1 MFKRKD
7 GIKVKNLTSMNK
19 IMPHLM
25 DKRTDA
31 EVYLKETFEITDLLN
46 YLDKKNTGLKK
57 EERYTLFIAI
67 ITTVFKIMKN
77 RPYLNRF
84 ISGRTLYDRIELS
97 AGFVIKK
104 VFEDTSEEA
113 LYIYRAKNTD
123 YIDTI
128 RETIKKEV
136 HNIRSEKVT
145 SIDKI
150 IDAITSGPR
159 FLTMFIVKILKT
171 LDFYGLVPSS
181 ITKDDPNHTSVFLT
195 NLGSIKCNQVYHH
208 LNNYGTNSFFI
219 SVGTIYEIDGK
230 KYVDMGFTID
240 ERIADGFYFAK
251 SILLAKEILKNPKTL
266 EDRIDTKLNE

>member
-7 GIKVKNLTSMNK
+7 GTKVKDLTSMNK

-25 DKRTDA
+25 EKRTDA

-46 YLDKKNTGLKK
+46 YLEEKNVGLKK
-57 EERYTLFIAI
+57 EEKYTLFIAI

-104 VFEDTSEEA
+104 VFEDSSEEA
-113 LYIYRAKNTD
+113 LYIYRAKNSD
-123 YIDTI
+123 NIDSI
-128 RETIKKEV
+128 RETIKKEIY
-136 HNIRSEKVT
+136 NIRIKETT

-150 IDAITSGPR
+150 INAITSGPR
-159 FLTMFIVKILKT
+159 FLTMFVVKILKI
-171 LDFYGLVPSS
+171 LDFYGLVPNS

-266 EDRIDTKLNE
+266 EERIDAKINE